1 MNIEM
6 ETKNISVP
14 PTQDIVTP
22 MGMIY
27 KSGGKTRSA
36 NVTAVASEIKISYA
50 DNAVKYELNVRK

>member
-1 MNIEM
+1 MKM
-6 ETKNISVP
+6 KNILIP

-22 MGMIY
+22 IGMRY